1 MGSLA
6 SVITL
11 LGDLRDE
18 FGLSETQ
25 LGLIV
30 GAGFFAAFV
39 TQLTLARVADRGH
52 APLRGPADRRATRPI
67 RGGAV

>member
-1 MGSLA
+1 MGSLG

-39 TQLTLARVADRGH
+39 TRSPWPGWPT
-52 APLRGPADRRATRPI
+52 
-67 RGGAV
+67 GGTPR